1 MADIL
6 PLSDI
11 PIISIDGRLFY
22 LTEVASNWA
31 DEIER
36 RVGGID
42 GTIEVDAAQVTGG
55 VFPDGRI
62 QESSVTQHEAAL
74 GIAGSQINS
83 GTIPDARVSESSV
96 TQHAIPKA
104 TINAQTDDYTLTGAD
119 AFDVVTMDN
128 ALSKTVTIP
137 VGQTDYVDIWRLGAG
152 AVTVEGA
159 SGVTVNGSDGG
170 SDTISTQWSRVRAQ
184 NLSPNVWAVG

>member
-11 PIISIDGRLFY
+11 PIVSIDGRLLP
-22 LTEVASNWA
+22 LTEAASNWS

-62 QESSVTQHEAAL
+62 SESSVTQHEAAL
-74 GIAGSQINS
+74 GVAGSQINS
-83 GTIPDARVSESSV
+83 GTIPDARVSKSSV
-96 TQHAIPKA
+96 TQHAIPKPA
-104 TINAQTDDYTLTGAD
+104 VNAQTENYTLTGSD
-119 AFDVVTMDN
+119 VFDVVTMDN
-128 ALSKTVTIP
+128 ALSRTITIP

-170 SDTISTQWSRVRAQ
+170 SDTISSQWSRVRAQ
-184 NLSPNVWAVG
+184 EIGTNVWAVG